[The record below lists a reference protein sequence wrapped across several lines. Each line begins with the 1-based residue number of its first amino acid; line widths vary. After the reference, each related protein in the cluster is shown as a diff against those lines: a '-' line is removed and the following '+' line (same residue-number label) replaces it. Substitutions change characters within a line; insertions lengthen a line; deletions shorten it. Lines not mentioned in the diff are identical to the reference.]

1 MSGRAVARSAIPSS
15 QTGVKGTTV
24 PLRGAGQGSLGGF
37 QGPLTFP
44 LRAAAG
50 GKRAFATALGCQG
63 TSLVR
68 NVQMLYHI
76 QGAMHRPLYMI
87 FPSGKDYR

>member
-15 QTGVKGTTV
+15 Q
-24 PLRGAGQGSLGGF
+24 LRGAGQGSLGGF